1 MDFTDEK
8 KRRIAFHEAGHAWMM
23 WKEGLGVKSV
33 SMELRRPIHGD
44 NRGETVPDIAMEE
57 GRDELSR
64 KFAKAALAGSAA
76 EHFLLGK
83 WDEESLQAS
92 SYDTKKAREFIVMSG
107 DEGGSDSLD
116 HDIHALLNSVT
127 REISR
132 PREWDTVTCLA
143 YALLASGSLTGEQ
156 VLEILADW

>member
-1 MDFTDEK
+1 MDFSNEK

-33 SMELRRPIHGD
+33 SMEPHRPIHGD
-44 NRGETVPDIAMEE
+44 NRGETVPDLAMEE

-92 SYDTKKAREFIVMSG
+92 SYDTKKAREFIVMSAT
-107 DEGGSDSLD
+107 DLEPDTLD
-116 HDIHALLNSVT
+116 HYVQVLSTTVMEEVA
-127 REISR
+127 R
-132 PREWDTVTCLA
+132 PRVWNAITGLA
-143 YALLASGSLTGEQ
+143 YELLESETLTGEQ
-156 VLEILADW
+156 VVEILAEG

>member
-1 MDFTDEK
+1 MDFSNEK

-33 SMELRRPIHGD
+33 SMEPHRPIHGD
-44 NRGETVPDIAMEE
+44 NRGETVSVLAMEE
-57 GRDELSR
+57 SRDELSR

-107 DEGGSDSLD
+107 SNRESGSLD
-116 HDIHALLNSVT
+116 QDIQALLNSVMG
-127 REISR
+127 EISR

-143 YALLASGSLTGEQ
+143 YALLESGSLTEEQ
-156 VLEILADW
+156 VLEILEDW